1 MGSRDSYLQ
10 VRISATEKAELERRA
25 RRAGQDVSTYVRS
38 RVLPITRERVQAL
51 VDGLRRDLDNR
62 RYTLAE
68 LNDLLAG
75 LPPAQLRSAVAELD
89 VSGLTLL
96 LQNYVAAMV
105 EHASH
110 DAGVRAPGWTAEVPR
125 LAEPWFAVPF
135 RSLRPHLLKEAP
147 VAFKRRNLF
156 VDATV
161 GDRV

>member
-1 MGSRDSYLQ
+1 MGTRDSHLQ

-38 RVLPITRERVQAL
+38 RLLPITRGRVQAL
-51 VDGLRRDLDNR
+51 VDRLRRDPDGR
-62 RYTLAE
+62 RYALAE
-68 LNDLLAG
+68 LSDLLAE
-75 LPPAQLRSAVAELD
+75 LPPAHLRSAVAELD
-89 VSGLTLL
+89 VTRLTPL

-105 EHASH
+105 EQAAHNAR
-110 DAGVRAPGWTAEVPR
+110 VRAPRWTAEVPR

-156 VDATV
+156 VDATI

>member
-1 MGSRDSYLQ
+1 MGTRDRYLQ

-38 RVLPITRERVQAL
+38 RILPVTGARAQAL
-51 VDGLRRDLDNR
+51 VDRLRRDADGR
-62 RYTLAE
+62 RYVLVE
-68 LNDLLAG
+68 LNDLLAE
-75 LPPAQLRSAVAELD
+75 LPRAQLSSAVAELD
-89 VSGLTLL
+89 VTGLTLH

-105 EHASH
+105 EQAAH
-110 DAGVRAPGWTAEVPR
+110 DRGVRAPRWTAEVPR

-135 RSLRPHLLKEAP
+135 GSLRPHLLKEAP

-156 VDATV
+156 VDSTV

>member
-1 MGSRDSYLQ
+1 MGTRDSYLQ

-38 RVLPITRERVQAL
+38 RLLPITRDRVQAL
-51 VDGLRRDLDNR
+51 VDRLRRDPDSR
-62 RYTLAE
+62 RYSLAE
-68 LNDLLAG
+68 LNDLLTD
-75 LPPAQLRSAVAELD
+75 LPPAHLESAIDELD
-89 VSGLTLL
+89 VTGLTLL
-96 LQNYVAAMV
+96 LQNYVTAMV
-105 EHASH
+105 EQATHE
-110 DAGVRAPGWTAEVPR
+110 AGLRAPGWTTDVPR

-156 VDATV
+156 VDAAV

>member
-1 MGSRDSYLQ
+1 
-10 VRISATEKAELERRA
+10 
-25 RRAGQDVSTYVRS
+25 
-38 RVLPITRERVQAL
+38 VQAL
-51 VDGLRRDLDNR
+51 IDRLERDPDDR

-75 LPPAQLRSAVAELD
+75 LPPAHLRSAVDELD
-89 VSGLTLL
+89 VTGLTLL

-105 EHASH
+105 ERATHS
-110 DAGVRAPGWTAEVPR
+110 GGLRAPAWTADVPP

-135 RSLRPHLLKEAP
+135 RSLRPHLLKESP

-156 VDATV
+156 VDASV

>member
-1 MGSRDSYLQ
+1 MGTRDSYLQ

-38 RVLPITRERVQAL
+38 RLLPITRGRVQAQ
-51 VDGLRRDLDNR
+51 VDRLGRDPDNR
-62 RYTLAE
+62 RYSLAQ
-68 LNDLLAG
+68 LNDLLAD
-75 LPPAQLRSAVAELD
+75 LPPAHLGSAIDEMD
-89 VSGLTLL
+89 VTGLTLL

-105 EHASH
+105 EQAAH
-110 DAGVRAPGWTAEVPR
+110 DAGLRAPGWTAEVPR

-156 VDATV
+156 VDAAV